1 MGGNG
6 RCGYEGSF
14 VLHLERGRVH
24 GRSQCESLVPFRDHT
39 HQLRCRHTHCQPA
52 GVCNNNNRKYRKIR
66 NVLLNLFV
74 GYFYF

>member
-6 RCGYEGSF
+6 GCGYEGSF

-24 GRSQCESLVPFRDHT
+24 GRSQCESLVLFRDHT

-52 GVCNNNNRKYRKIR
+52 RESLIIVIIIIEHE
-66 NVLLNLFV
+66 
-74 GYFYF
+74 